1 MLRTTI
7 RYFLIGRLFIAIT
20 AAAADHD
27 YSITHFGAI
36 ADGVTIN
43 TRAIQTAI
51 DKAAADG
58 GGTVCVP
65 PGRFV
70 TGTIFFKSHIRLYLE
85 SGAVLLGSRDINDYP
100 ITICRFPSGSDRY
113 VARAM
118 IWGEDLENIAIS
130 GRGAIDGQGASFA
143 RNLVPPQ
150 QYQELMRAAGRDSSR
165 FFPEPSYL
173 NRPYMI
179 RFISCRRVHIEGVTL
194 QKPAMWLQHYLN
206 CDGVTIRDVD
216 LFSHGSPNNDL
227 IDIDGSR
234 NVVISGCRGDSDDD
248 GITLKSTS
256 AASVQNVVISDCIIR
271 SRTNAIKAGT
281 ESSGGFQ
288 DIAITNCIL
297 KRSLMEGGFS
307 GRAEGLAG
315 IALEIVDGGT
325 LDRVTISNIAIE
337 DMAAPIFLRLGHRAR
352 PFRVH
357 QEKAAIGVF
366 RNVKI
371 SHITAIRAG
380 RNGCSILG
388 IRDRD
393 IENVSISNVFIHFD
407 GGGGTALAEAE
418 YPENDRDY
426 PESTRYGDLPAY
438 GFYCRHV
445 DGLTLRDVELA
456 YGLEEARPPLLF
468 DDVKNLH
475 LFHVNGQVDPGAAG
489 LMRLRACRNVFVS
502 ECFPQ
507 AMPVFMRLEKNCRHI
522 NLLGNDFSQ
531 VQKLFSLDQ
540 TMDISTLNLAH
551 NLPADRSLFSSLEP
565 FIRRDDHGYVSIRSF
580 AADGSIH
587 YTLDGSEVTAQS
599 AVYRQPFLQ
608 IDACT
613 IKARVIKDGMAG
625 APATLRLPNLQVR
638 SPEFKPNHSFFHESV
653 QVALS
658 CATPNAEVRYS
669 LDKGAPVSEWTR
681 YEKPFILKKSAQI
694 FAQAFKPG
702 YGPSDIVTAIN
713 EKIPRKAGVYYK
725 YYLGERDK
733 LPPLLEMQP
742 VASGWAPQFRLE
754 EITTRGENYALLMI
768 GYVNAEKDDYY
779 LFHCGSND
787 GSQLY
792 IDNERLIDND
802 GYHGYEEVAGKIY
815 LNRGWHQVQVRY
827 FQKGGEQKL
836 RVSWQGSDFAKTE
849 ISREALK

>member
-1 MLRTTI
+1 MFRTTI
-7 RYFLIGRLFIAIT
+7 RYFLISLLSVTIT
-20 AAAADHD
+20 ASAAVDD
-27 YSITHFGAI
+27 FSITDFGAI

-43 TRAIQTAI
+43 TRSIQAAI
-51 DKAAADG
+51 DQAAANG
-58 GGTVCVP
+58 GGTVYVP

-85 SGAVLLGSRDINDYP
+85 SGAVLLGSRDLNDYP

-113 VARAM
+113 VARAL
-118 IWGEDLENIAIS
+118 IWGEDLENIAIF

-143 RNLVPPQ
+143 HLRVPPQ
-150 QYQELMRAAGRDSSR
+150 QYQELMRAAGRDTSR

-194 QKPAMWLQHYLN
+194 QKPAMWMQHYIN
-206 CDGVTIRDVD
+206 CDGITIRDVD
-216 LFSHGSPNNDL
+216 IFSHGSPNNDL

-256 AASVQNVVISDCIIR
+256 AAPVQNVVISDCILR

-288 DIAITNCIL
+288 DITITNCIL
-297 KRSLMEGGFS
+297 KRSLIDSGFS
-307 GRAEGLAG
+307 GRSEGLAG

-337 DMAAPIFLRLGHRAR
+337 DMAAPIFLRLGDRAR
-352 PFRVH
+352 PFRVR
-357 QEKAAIGVF
+357 QEKAAIGAF

-371 SHITAIRAG
+371 SNITATHAG

-388 IRDRD
+388 IKGRD

-407 GGGGTALAEAE
+407 GGGGKAQADAE
-418 YPENDRDY
+418 YPENDADY

-445 DGLTLRDVELA
+445 NGLTLRDVELA
-456 YGLEEARPPLLF
+456 YGLEEDRPPLFF

-475 LFHVNGQVDPGAAG
+475 LFHFKGQVDSGAAG
-489 LMRLRACRNVFVS
+489 LMRLRTCQNVSVS

-507 AMPVFMRLEKNCRHI
+507 TTPVFMRLEKNCRHI
-522 NLLGNDFSQ
+522 NLLGNDFTQ
-531 VQKLFSLDQ
+531 VQKLFSLDE
-540 TMDISTLNLAH
+540 TMDMSALNVAH
-551 NLPADRSLFSSLEP
+551 NLPVDQSLFSFLEP
-565 FIRRDDHGYVSIRSF
+565 LIHRDDQGFVNMRSF
-580 AADGSIH
+580 TADGSIH
-587 YTLDGSEVTAQS
+587 YTLDGSEVTEQAGI
-599 AVYRQPFLQ
+599 YRQPFLR

-613 IKARVIKDGMAG
+613 IKARVIKNGMAS
-625 APATLRLPNLQVR
+625 ALAELRLPRLQVR
-638 SPEFKPNHSFFHESV
+638 SPEITPDHSFFHESV

-658 CATPNAEVRYS
+658 CATPNAEIRYS
-669 LDKGAPVSEWTR
+669 LDKGAPVDEWTR
-681 YEKPFILKKSAQI
+681 YEKPFLLRKSARI
-694 FAQAFKPG
+694 FAQAFKPD
-702 YGPSDIVTAIN
+702 YGPSEIVTSIN
-713 EKIPRKAGVYYK
+713 EKILRKGGVLYK
-725 YYLGERDK
+725 YYLGEWDK

-742 VASGWAPQFRLE
+742 VVSGWAPQFRLE
-754 EITTRGENYALLMI
+754 EMATRGENYALLMI
-768 GYVNAEKDDYY
+768 GTVNVEKDGYY
-779 LFHCGSND
+779 LFYCGSND

-815 LNRGWHQVQVRY
+815 LTRGWHQVQVRY

-836 RVSWQGSDFAKTE
+836 RVFWQGGDFAKTE
-849 ISREALK
+849 ISREALD

>member
-1 MLRTTI
+1 MHRITI
-7 RYFLIGRLFIAIT
+7 RFFLIALLFLVMT
-20 AAAADHD
+20 AAAAEHDH
-27 YSITHFGAI
+27 SISDFGAVG
-36 ADGVTIN
+36 DGVTLN
-43 TRAIQTAI
+43 TRAIQAAI
-51 DKAAADG
+51 DNAAAKG
-58 GGTVCVP
+58 GGTVYVP

-100 ITICRFPSGSDRY
+100 LTMCRFPSGSDRY

-118 IWGEDLENIAIS
+118 IWGEDLENIAIA
-130 GRGAIDGQGASFA
+130 GRGTIDGQGAPFA
-143 RNLVPPQ
+143 HNRVPPQ
-150 QYQELMRAAGRDSSR
+150 QYQELMAAAGTDSSR
-165 FFPEPSYL
+165 FFPEPSYI

-194 QKPAMWLQHYLN
+194 QKPAMWLQHYIN

-216 LFSHGSPNNDL
+216 IFSHGSLNNDL

-256 AASVQNVVISDCIIR
+256 AMPVQNVVISDCIIR

-281 ESSGGFQ
+281 ESSGGFM
-288 DIAITNCIL
+288 DITISNCIL
-297 KRSLMEGGFS
+297 KRSLMDSGYS

-337 DMAAPIFLRLGHRAR
+337 DMAAPIFMRLGHRAR

-357 QEKAAIGVF
+357 QEKAAIGTF

-371 SHITAIRAG
+371 SNITATHAG

-388 IRDRD
+388 LRDRD
-393 IENVSISNVFIHFD
+393 IENVTISNVFIHFD
-407 GGGGTALAEAE
+407 GGGSKALAEAE
-418 YPENDRDY
+418 YPENDSDY

-438 GFYCRHV
+438 GFFCRHV
-445 DGLTLRDVELA
+445 NGLTLRDVELA
-456 YGLEEARPPLLF
+456 YGLEEARPPLFF

-475 LFHVNGQVDPGAAG
+475 LLHVKGQVDPGAAG
-489 LMRLRACRNVFVS
+489 LMRLRACRNVSVS

-507 AMPVFMRLEKNCRHI
+507 TTPVFMRLEKDCRHI

-531 VQKLFSLDQ
+531 VQKLFSLDE
-540 TMDISTLNLAH
+540 TMEMSALNLAH
-551 NLPADRSLFSSLEP
+551 NLPADRSLFSFLEP
-565 FIRRDDHGYVSIRSF
+565 LLRRDDDGYVTMRSF
-580 AADGSIH
+580 TADGSVH
-587 YTLDGSEVTAQS
+587 YTLDGSEVTAQ
-599 AVYRQPFLQ
+599 AGVYRQPFLQ

-613 IKARVIKDGMAG
+613 IKARVIKDGMAS
-625 APATLRLPNLQVR
+625 ALAELRLPTFKVR
-638 SPEFKPNHSFFHESV
+638 TPEFRPNHSFFHESV

-658 CATPNAEVRYS
+658 CATPNADIRYA
-669 LDKGAPVSEWTR
+669 LDKNAPVSGWSR
-681 YEKPFILKKSAQI
+681 YEKPFLLKKSALVY
-694 FAQAFKPG
+694 AQAFKPG
-702 YGPSDIVTAIN
+702 YGPSDIATSIH
-713 EKIPRKAGVYYK
+713 EKIPRKGGVLYK
-725 YYLGERDK
+725 YYLGEWDK
-733 LPPLLEMQP
+733 LPPLLDMQP
-742 VASGWAPQFRLE
+742 VATGWASQFRLE
-754 EITTRGENYALLMI
+754 EIATRGENYALVMI
-768 GYVNAEKDDYY
+768 GYVHAEKDGYY
-779 LFHCGSND
+779 MFHCGSND

-802 GYHGYEEVAGKIY
+802 GYHGYEEVAGRIY
-815 LNRGWHQVQVRY
+815 LNRGLHQVQVRY

-836 RVSWQGSDFAKTE
+836 RVSWQGSDFGKTE
-849 ISREALK
+849 ISPQALK